1 MNYVY
6 FASFSVRDWSKIK
19 FETILMFAHLMFLFP
34 PERHYIFISFIMTKL
49 NQSIF
54 GADPE
59 LNDDQKQTA
68 DVIKA
73 VRTTPRD
80 SRFPTQNQANHCW
93 NRYNEWLLCL
103 KNTGDEEGCK
113 NMKQM
118 AYSICPT
125 IWTDKWE
132 EEREE
137 STFSGLKV

>member
-1 MNYVY
+1 MGSGN
-6 FASFSVRDWSKIK
+6 
-19 FETILMFAHLMFLFP
+19 
-34 PERHYIFISFIMTKL
+34 RHYIFISFIMTKL

-59 LNDDQKQTA
+59 LNDDQKQTV
-68 DVIKA
+68 DVVKA

-125 IWTDKWE
+125 IWTEKWE

-137 STFSGLKV
+137 NTFPGLKV